1 MLSKKNFEMKAKEI
15 ATIRDGIA
23 RELKIKEYIRF
34 ASKSN
39 PAFNEGRFREY
50 INELRAGKSPSG
62 RLSFSKKTK
71 WVSTD
76 AWRGYEQPVY
86 AVAGASD
93 TGSWSDSPNPSI
105 DVEKEM
111 NMIKKELAQIG
122 VPTKEVVTRSSNVF
136 MGKRWLIA
144 PKGIYPKA
152 KKKSKELLKKMIKET
167 SYLHGVD

>member
-1 MLSKKNFEMKAKEI
+1 MEI

-23 RELKIKEYIRF
+23 RELKIKEYISF

-39 PAFNEGRFREY
+39 PMFDEGRFRAY

-105 DVEKEM
+105 DVENEM
-111 NMIKKELAQIG
+111 NMIKKELSQSGI
-122 VPTKEVVTRSSNVF
+122 PTKEVITRSSNVF

-144 PKGIYPKA
+144 PKSIYPKA
-152 KKKSKELLKKMIKET
+152 KKKSKDILKKLIKET
-167 SYLHGVD
+167 HFIHGAD